1 MRLSAQTVILGAL
14 LLGPSHAALAQD
26 RALGERLFN
35 QSCVVCHKP
44 PQITSGAYAPALS
57 LNTLGGKAD
66 IIHETIANGT
76 PRMPGFKIQF
86 TPGEIDSIVAYIKTV
101 PAPAQAAAPRKGGG
115 GGGLD

>member
-1 MRLSAQTVILGAL
+1 MRRASASAIFLPL
-14 LLGPSHAALAQD
+14 LLAAPNYAFAQD

-44 PQITSGAYAPALS
+44 PQIGSGSYAPALS
-57 LNTLGGKAD
+57 MNTLGGKAD

-76 PRMPGFKIQF
+76 PHMPGFKIQF
-86 TPGEIDSIVAYIKTV
+86 SPEQIDSIAAYIKTL
-101 PAPAQAAAPRKGGG
+101 PAPAETAPPRKA